1 MSSKNQASK
10 KESQATTPAPA
21 KEEQPR
27 ADSQQK
33 LVKHRMPVL
42 CDPAKGQLFEGFDKM
57 EDWDEFEEMYKDQIL
72 TRFRRDTENRN

>member
-1 MSSKNQASK
+1 
-10 KESQATTPAPA
+10 
-21 KEEQPR
+21 
-27 ADSQQK
+27 
-33 LVKHRMPVL
+33 MPVL